1 MTVLYSLFSLF
12 PMRTI
17 CSQCKITTFF
27 IKMWK
32 SYENCFT
39 QLTLCYLDMSKKLFN
54 TPAKPGIC
62 PWQIFWNAESGQIWL
77 SCCYFIPNCG
87 CVHYP
92 TFLPLQKNLEEPFK
106 CITLLQ
112 LKINVGLFSLPLL
125 CTFSSIISKKNSSP
139 VLTKLTGPDVN
150 FSLFLTWPYE
160 VIRLSWSE
168 VFLYQILTETNVLFS
183 LYQFSHIF
191 LTFHSNFIF
200 SFHFLY
206 KIAQTIIM
214 EL

>member
-12 PMRTI
+12 PMRTV
-17 CSQCKITTFF
+17 CSQCKITTFY

-32 SYENCFT
+32 SYENCCT
-39 QLTLCYLDMSKKLFN
+39 QLTFCYLAMSKKLFN
-54 TPAKPGIC
+54 TPAQPGIC

-87 CVHYP
+87 YVQYP

-125 CTFSSIISKKNSSP
+125 CAFSSIISKKKALTLSSQNWQ
-139 VLTKLTGPDVN
+139 D
-150 FSLFLTWPYE
+150 
-160 VIRLSWSE
+160 
-168 VFLYQILTETNVLFS
+168 QI
-183 LYQFSHIF
+183 
-191 LTFHSNFIF
+191 
-200 SFHFLY
+200 
-206 KIAQTIIM
+206 
-214 EL
+214 